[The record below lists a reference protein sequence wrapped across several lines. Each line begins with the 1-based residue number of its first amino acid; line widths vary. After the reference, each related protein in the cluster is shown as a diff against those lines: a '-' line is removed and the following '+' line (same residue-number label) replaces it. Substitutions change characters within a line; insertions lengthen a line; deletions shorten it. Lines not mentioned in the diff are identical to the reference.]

1 MSKTKTQTSM
11 RLNQITLNQLR
22 FIREATGC
30 SMSVILEGIINDYTQ
45 DHLSRLESLNERRQL
60 IASEQHSMQD
70 NISEYENELEEMFNH
85 G

>member
-11 RLNQITLNQLR
+11 RLNEITLNQLR

-45 DHLSRLESLNERRQL
+45 AHLSRLESLNERRQL
-60 IASEQHSMQD
+60 IASEQHHTQD
-70 NISEYENELEEMFNH
+70 NITEYENELEEMFH
-85 G
+85 V